1 VLVEALER
9 IVSYE
14 NKLISDSGARHAAV
28 RLAREAL
35 AAWRARQPEV
45 VGLSE
50 VPEMVSKE
58 AIATA
63 LCGAS
68 GSVGGDWR
76 DKKMVRVEGSRDRIV
91 DAIYSLQ
98 LPAAQP
104 HDPKVL
110 IEALERIDV
119 NHRAPDGVP
128 QEFHQ
133 RRIAREALA
142 EWKGGLNE

>member
-1 VLVEALER
+1 MDKCRQEFENWEMSNGGAGYD
-9 IVSYE
+9 YE
-14 NKLISDSGARHAAV
+14 V
-28 RLAREAL
+28 WQ
-35 AAWRARQPEV
+35 AAWNARQVEV
-45 VGLSE
+45 LGLSE

-98 LPAAQP
+98 LPAPAAQP
-104 HDPKVL
+104 RDPKMLV
-110 IEALERIDV
+110 EALERIV
-119 NHRAPDGVP
+119 SYENKLISHSGARHAAVR
-128 QEFHQ
+128 F
-133 RRIAREALA
+133 AREALA